1 MELIGRNALVSALM
15 RDGLEVARPERDRGV
30 DVIAYI
36 DLPESGGRF
45 VACPIQMKAY
55 SGAGFSVEA
64 KYQRFPGLL
73 LAHLWNVG
81 DPTDLTSYCLTYG
94 ESVEVAD
101 QMNWTATASWKNS
114 RAYSTTSPSRRLRG
128 FLEKHKMEPGR
139 WADKVRSVSVIGGR
153 PPGGS

>member
-1 MELIGRNALVSALM
+1 MLVGVLL

-36 DLPESGGRF
+36 DLPESGGWF

-73 LAHLWNVG
+73 IAHLWNVA
-81 DPTDLTSYCLTYG
+81 DPATFDSYCLTYQ
-94 ESVEVAD
+94 ESLDVAN
-101 QMNWTATASWKNS
+101 QMAWTATASWKS
-114 RAYSTTSPSRRLRG
+114 GAYSTTNPSRRLRG
-128 FLEKHKMEPGR
+128 FLGRHKMEPGK
-139 WADKVRSVSVIGGR
+139 WAEKVRSASTRI
-153 PPGGS
+153 PAP